1 MPWPCACME
10 QGCDGSLLLDNSSTF
25 QSEKFAR
32 PNINSARGFEVI
44 DTIKAAVEAACP
56 QTVSCADI
64 VAIAALYST
73 VEVIN

>member
-1 MPWPCACME
+1 ME
-10 QGCDGSLLLDNSSTF
+10 VQGCDGSILLDNSPTI

-32 PNINSARGFEVI
+32 PNNNSARGFDVI
-44 DTIKAAVEAACP
+44 DTIKAAVEDACP

-73 VEVIN
+73 VAVIN